1 MSPRYN
7 GGRLGEML
15 LGRDVTFG
23 QGLALHHLGQTF
35 VIVIPCWGIIATL
48 FINAHKAVKQ
58 NNLTVGAQ
66 NNLLIWAGDINGGA
80 FQFCGRHLTGNRP
93 FPNQII

>member
-7 GGRLGEML
+7 GGAVGECRF
-15 LGRDVTFG
+15 GRDVTFG

-35 VIVIPCWGIIATL
+35 VIVIPCWGIVATL
-48 FINAHKAVKQ
+48 FINAVKQ

-66 NNLLIWAGDINGGA
+66 NNLLIWAAISTMVRSNFA
-80 FQFCGRHLTGNRP
+80 AA
-93 FPNQII
+93 I

>member
-1 MSPRYN
+1 
-7 GGRLGEML
+7 ML

-66 NNLLIWAGDINGGA
+66 NNLLILAGDINGGA